1 MSCPTIS
8 SVVNP
13 TVSYQLGNNHVRVF
27 YRICS
32 VEKPTWEHVKIKN
45 STVFVRKLQQIKD
58 PSKSHQPP
66 SYWEFNTDGVFHNC
80 TQNNIHS
87 AVVEGLIEKLKDG
100 NNAVIVAFGQT
111 GTGKSVTLSG
121 IELVSDEN
129 FGVIPRMLRELMMFK
144 KSMQTNNTITLE
156 MTYLEFSKTA
166 VFDLF
171 REYPNNLNTWHASQD
186 AKKIAIISEN
196 QALKALY
203 LGEGR
208 KETKKHNYYS
218 HVNTSVLSFYVTIE
232 DLNYSDGHKI
242 EVRLHFIDL
251 AGSDTVGN
259 LTCLFKNK
267 TEVGAA
273 NLTKTSL
280 EQFFLSLME
289 RSPEMIRAR
298 QRTNPLIYFLKDDLN
313 NNNSL
318 RFIGHI
324 KTTIEDLQTTLS
336 MMRFGQILRGY
347 TPTIKKIEQPTK
359 MSLEGRVKYL
369 QRQIKELKE
378 EQIQNSILLNRD
390 LTTNMT
396 SERIAH
402 LQRTVKAYLLNEI
415 SEIDV
420 IRVSDVAMV
429 FNIFREMYNNWETE
443 KQKFVR
449 EGSVATVNRKNTESD
464 VSLPKKRGSIR
475 SSSTLNTRVSKEK
488 RRSRRSKDGI
498 VDADKVDKQVSV
510 QSFLDMSSIK
520 ITSQTLRS
528 NQERFSV
535 TSGSIS
541 QIPKR
546 KRSKFGVM
554 LNKRSSVIKKK
565 SVGSFIFGNIPDI
578 SQIPENIPENTEAWN
593 SYTKESDYNNF
604 MVEYKANEKNISD
617 TYAQYVEEMKALKEE
632 KDKIYAMEQEIL
644 EAKLMIKYKTIDC
657 DKFTESILNEA
668 ANKCGENIERAKL
681 VILDKQEI
689 VLRCLAELKLYLNN
703 RKELRKQ
710 LSINFDNYCKEN
722 FNITFPAA
730 KSLSFVEMV
739 GIFLLHR
746 YL

>member
-32 VEKPTWEHVKIKN
+32 VEKPTWEHVKIKD

-144 KSMQTNNTITLE
+144 KSMQTKNTITLE

-166 VFDLF
+166 VYDLF
-171 REYPNNLNTWHASQD
+171 REYPNNLNTWHACQD

-203 LGEGR
+203 LSEGR

-242 EVRLHFIDL
+242 EARLHFIDL

-324 KTTIEDLQTTLS
+324 KTTIDDLQTTLS

-369 QRQIKELKE
+369 Q
-378 EQIQNSILLNRD
+378 
-390 LTTNMT
+390 
-396 SERIAH
+396 
-402 LQRTVKAYLLNEI
+402 
-415 SEIDV
+415 
-420 IRVSDVAMV
+420 
-429 FNIFREMYNNWETE
+429 
-443 KQKFVR
+443 
-449 EGSVATVNRKNTESD
+449 
-464 VSLPKKRGSIR
+464 
-475 SSSTLNTRVSKEK
+475 VSKEK

-593 SYTKESDYNNF
+593 SYTKESDYSNF
-604 MVEYKANEKNISD
+604 MVEYRANEKNISD

-730 KSLSFVEMV
+730 KSLSFVEMMRDSIQSTEIEEFPFAIESTV
-739 GIFLLHR
+739 FVEDMEPVDMQIKEFKKLMDKERTKVVKLR
-746 YL
+746 TIARKNVYDKPCYTQN